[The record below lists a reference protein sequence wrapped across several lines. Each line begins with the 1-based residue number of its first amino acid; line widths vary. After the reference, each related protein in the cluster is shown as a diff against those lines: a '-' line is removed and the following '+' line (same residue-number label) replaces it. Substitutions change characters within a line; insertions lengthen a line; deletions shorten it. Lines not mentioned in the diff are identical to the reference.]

1 MDYQVRFLFHQAV
14 KDIGLDQSRKV
25 IGNMNFSSPTPHSLR
40 HAFAINT
47 LKDIKE
53 RGKSPQHALP
63 ILATYMGH
71 SEYKHTTIY
80 LKFLDAEHR
89 QGLIDF
95 AISHQGEI

>member
-1 MDYQVRFLFHQAV
+1 
-14 KDIGLDQSRKV
+14 
-25 IGNMNFSSPTPHSLR
+25 MNFGQPTAHSLR
-40 HAFAINT
+40 HSFAVNT

-53 RGKSPQHALP
+53 RGESSHHALP

-89 QGLIDF
+89 QGLTDF